1 MDNKASIINEPL
13 GNIIIINILA
23 LIVPR
28 VFRLLAEL
36 DKGGSGLIT
45 YGLEKRKISN
55 KFPDKYLD
63 L

>member
-1 MDNKASIINEPL
+1 LP
-13 GNIIIINILA
+13 

-55 KFPDKYLD
+55 KFPDNLS
-63 L
+63 